1 MTLAEII
8 DSIDLSSLSKP
19 ERNAFQ
25 LWLGERS
32 GMQIT
37 LSNALRRGQ
46 ALEAILAKKTARGIP
61 QFTVRRLD

>member
-46 ALEAILAKKTARGIP
+46 ALEAILAKKTARGTP